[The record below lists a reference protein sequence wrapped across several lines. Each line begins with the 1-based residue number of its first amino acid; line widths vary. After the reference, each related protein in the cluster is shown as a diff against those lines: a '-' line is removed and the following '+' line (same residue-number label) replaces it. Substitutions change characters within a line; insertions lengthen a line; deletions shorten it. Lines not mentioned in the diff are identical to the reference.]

1 MMKKKNQN
9 TDPID
14 KEANFRAGGGPH
26 EDYSEEFEKDESQK
40 SPKNSNQ
47 NNSRSDSENPHS
59 NQSSF
64 PEQDLPD
71 TKSRKANKNYGWDK
85 GLTPDEKFKN
95 IQKRTSKT
103 GNNDLDKPEN

>member
-26 EDYSEEFEKDESQK
+26 QNYSEEFEKDETQK
-40 SPKNSNQ
+40 SPKNPGK
-47 NNSRSDSENPHS
+47 NNSKSDSENI
-59 NQSSF
+59 NQSSVL
-64 PEQDLPD
+64 EKDLPE
-71 TKSRKANKNYGWDK
+71 TKNRKGNNNYGWDK

-95 IQKRTSKT
+95 IQKRISKT
-103 GNNDLDKPEN
+103 GNNNLEKPEN

>member
-26 EDYSEEFEKDESQK
+26 ENYSEEFEKDETQN
-40 SPKNSNQ
+40 SPKNSDQ
-47 NNSRSDSENPHS
+47 NNSKSDSKNPHP
-59 NQSSF
+59 NQSSLL
-64 PEQDLPD
+64 EQDLPE
-71 TKSRKANKNYGWDK
+71 TKNRKGNKNYGWDK

-95 IQKRTSKT
+95 IQQRISKT
-103 GNNDLDKPEN
+103 GKKK